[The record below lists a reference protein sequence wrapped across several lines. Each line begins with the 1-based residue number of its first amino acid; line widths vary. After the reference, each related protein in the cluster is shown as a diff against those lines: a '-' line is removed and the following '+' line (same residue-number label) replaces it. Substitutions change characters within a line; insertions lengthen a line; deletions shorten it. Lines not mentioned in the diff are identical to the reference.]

1 MTSRDEGEGS
11 REGRNNIDKNKNKNH
26 LVKVS
31 QYSTQLV
38 HLKFKKLKNE
48 T

>member
-1 MTSRDEGEGS
+1 MTSRDEGEE
-11 REGRNNIDKNKNKNH
+11 REGMTSTKNKNKNH
-26 LVKVS
+26 QVEVN
-31 QYSTQLV
+31 QYSTGLV